1 MSNRFPSIPEFTKDP
16 ESMVAAMRA
25 MKEALE
31 QLTGQRTGGQ
41 VGYVAKFSGARA
53 PSQDGKN
60 QIGPG
65 DTWFNEATAALYV
78 WTGKTW
84 KLVIA

>member
-31 QLTGQRTGGQ
+31 QLTGQRTGTQ
-41 VGYVAKFSGARA
+41 VGYVAKFIGPKA
-53 PSQDGKN
+53 PTQDGKN
-60 QIGPG
+60 RIGTG
-65 DTWFNEATAALYV
+65 DIW
-78 WTGKTW
+78 
-84 KLVIA
+84 

>member
-16 ESMVAAMRA
+16 ESMMTAMRA

-31 QLTGQRTGGQ
+31 QLTGQRTGIQ
-41 VGYVAKFSGARA
+41 VGYVAKFVGGRA
-53 PSQDGKN
+53 PAQDGKN
-60 QIGPG
+60 QIAAG
-65 DTWFNEATAALYV
+65 DQWFNEGTATLYV

-84 KLVIA
+84 KIVIV